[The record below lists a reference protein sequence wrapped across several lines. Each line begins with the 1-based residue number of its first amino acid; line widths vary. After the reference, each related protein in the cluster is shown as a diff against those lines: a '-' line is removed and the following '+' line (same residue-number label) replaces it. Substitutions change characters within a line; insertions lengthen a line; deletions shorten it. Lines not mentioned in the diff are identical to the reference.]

1 MRIVGGAYH
10 HSLLNDAELSVRDE
24 ARIALEQ
31 LENSEVIQRL
41 QTLVDEGRLT

>member
-1 MRIVGGAYH
+1 MEAFVD
-10 HSLLNDAELSVRDE
+10 SLLNDAELSVRDE